1 MKKKLIPKHQD
12 PSKPLIEKNVRPV
25 PSIVTKP
32 RNNKKNIGV
41 PKIIGV

>member
-1 MKKKLIPKHQD
+1 MKNKLISKHQNS
-12 PSKPLIEKNVRPV
+12 SKSLTEKNVRPV

-32 RNNKKNIGV
+32 RDKKKNIGV

>member
-1 MKKKLIPKHQD
+1 MKNKLIPKHQD

-32 RNNKKNIGV
+32 RDKKMGI